1 MDKTYFLT
9 GVTGYLGSKLL
20 RRLEQMGGNFYC
32 LKRKTSDLYR
42 VKDLESRIFWLDLEE
57 FKIESFFAKNHV
69 DCIIHCATDY
79 GRKAINPFETIEA
92 NLLLPLRLLHHG
104 AIAGVTTFINT
115 DTVLDKNIDTYS
127 LSKNQ
132 FLDWFKKYSNR
143 ISAINIA
150 LQHFYGTGDDPTKFT
165 THIIQSLIN
174 SEKRLKLTAGHQRRD
189 FIYIDDVV
197 DAFIKIMETS
207 SSMKRGYHTF
217 EIGTGT
223 PVTIMEF
230 INLAKVL
237 AKNTTTILDFGA
249 LPYRPGEVMDI
260 ETNIKKLLNLGWQNR
275 FDLELGLSL
284 TINAERLENG

>member
-1 MDKTYFLT
+1 M
-9 GVTGYLGSKLL
+9 
-20 RRLEQMGGNFYC
+20 
-32 LKRKTSDLYR
+32 
-42 VKDLESRIFWLDLEE
+42 
-57 FKIESFFAKNHV
+57 
-69 DCIIHCATDY
+69 
-79 GRKAINPFETIEA
+79 
-92 NLLLPLRLLHHG
+92 
-104 AIAGVTTFINT
+104 
-115 DTVLDKNIDTYS
+115 
-127 LSKNQ
+127 
-132 FLDWFKKYSNR
+132 DWFKKYSNR

-150 LQHFYGTGDDPTKFT
+150 LQHFYGPGDDPTKFT